1 MTKANKPGSQR
12 PGADNRKGSEP
23 KKPAAG
29 AAGGITPKTPAGST
43 GTIPSDANKN
53 KQSSQSSQSS
63 QARKPAVGG
72 TAVQGAK
79 STQPREVKAATP
91 QQQQAESYNREMR
104 RRMQHMGMN
113 PTAENPAVTRR
124 EKRLKK
130 LRTKKEERREEVKKT
145 VVTKG
150 PSTDIRLGR
159 RNTYFLVGTIAV
171 VVLIIVVAL
180 IIRHPF

>member
-12 PGADNRKGSEP
+12 PGADSKKGSEP
-23 KKPAAG
+23 KKPGAG
-29 AAGGITPKTPAGST
+29 AASSVTPKTQTGSM
-43 GTIPSDANKN
+43 GTVQPDANKN
-53 KQSSQSSQSS
+53 KQSGQG
-63 QARKPAVGG
+63 RKPAVGG

-79 STQPREVKAATP
+79 STQPREVKAASP

-104 RRMQHMGMN
+104 RRMEHMGMT

-130 LRTKKEERREEVKKT
+130 IRAKKQERREEVKKT
-145 VVTKG
+145 VATKG

-159 RNTYFLVGTIAV
+159 RNTYFLVGTISV
-171 VVLIIVVAL
+171 VVLIIIVAL
-180 IIRHPF
+180 IIRLHLF

>member
-12 PGADNRKGSEP
+12 PGADNKKGSEP
-23 KKPAAG
+23 KKQPGAG
-29 AAGGITPKTPAGST
+29 AAGGVTPKTPAGSA
-43 GTIPSDANKN
+43 GTVQSDANKN
-53 KQSSQSSQSS
+53 KQSGQG
-63 QARKPAVGG
+63 RKPPVGG

-79 STQPREVKAATP
+79 STQPREVKAASP

-104 RRMQHMGMN
+104 RRMEHMGMT
-113 PTAENPAVTRR
+113 PSAENPAVTRR

-130 LRTKKEERREEVKKT
+130 LRAKKEERREEVKKT

-159 RNTYFLVGTIAV
+159 RNTYFLVITISA
-171 VVLIIVVAL
+171 VVLIIIVAL

>member
-12 PGADNRKGSEP
+12 PGAANKKGSEP
-23 KKPAAG
+23 KKPGAG
-29 AAGGITPKTPAGST
+29 AAKGVTPKTPAGST
-43 GTIPSDANKN
+43 GTVQPDANKN
-53 KQSSQSSQSS
+53 KQSGQG
-63 QARKPAVGG
+63 RKPAVGG

-79 STQPREVKAATP
+79 STQPREVKAVTP

-104 RRMQHMGMN
+104 RRMEHMGMT
-113 PTAENPAVTRR
+113 PSVENPAVTRR

-159 RNTYFLVGTIAV
+159 RNTYFLIVTISI
-171 VVLIIVVAL
+171 VVLVIIVAL

>member
-23 KKPAAG
+23 KKQPGTG
-29 AAGGITPKTPAGST
+29 AAGGVTPKTPAGSM
-43 GTIPSDANKN
+43 GTVQSDANKN
-53 KQSSQSSQSS
+53 NQSSQD
-63 QARKPAVGG
+63 RKPVVGG

-79 STQPREVKAATP
+79 STQPREVKAASP

-130 LRTKKEERREEVKKT
+130 IRAKKEERREEVKKT

-159 RNTYFLVGTIAV
+159 RNTYFLVVTISI
-171 VVLIIVVAL
+171 VVLVIIVAL
-180 IIRHPF
+180 IIRLHLF